1 MRWLLDSD
9 ILCFKAATA
18 AEQEYHW
25 QEDDVWTLLMDM
37 DDARDAFQSQLEQ
50 ITNALGKGEILCCF
64 SDPNSN
70 FRRHRPAYK
79 GGGKTQTDRLAA
91 LVAWVRENYP
101 SAMRPHI
108 EADDLMSII
117 QSNPENAGKT
127 IIVSDDKDL
136 LSCPGKL
143 YRPTRGEKLDISEA
157 DADRAFF
164 TQVLTG
170 DSADSYPGCPGV
182 GPKTAEKILGSH
194 PSWGAIEQA
203 FLKAGKTKD
212 DALVQARLARIL
224 RWSDWDS
231 DKGNFGSIRHEEY
244 MTQTPRAAQE
254 PVETGDLIG
263 LMTTW

>member
-37 DDARDAFQSQLEQ
+37 DDARDAFQTQLEQ

-70 FRRHRPAYK
+70 FRKDVDPTYK
-79 GGGKTQTDRLAA
+79 GGRRKSRKPTGYAA
-91 LVAWVRENYP
+91 LVAWVRDTYP

-143 YRPTRGEKLDISEA
+143 FRPTRGEKLEISEA
-157 DADRAFF
+157 DADRAFL

-170 DSADSYPGCPGV
+170 DTADSYPGCPGV
-182 GPKTAEKILGSH
+182 SPKTAEKILGSH

-203 FLKAGKTKD
+203 FLKAGKTKN
-212 DALVQARLARIL
+212 DAL
-224 RWSDWDS
+224 
-231 DKGNFGSIRHEEY
+231 N
-244 MTQTPRAAQE
+244 
-254 PVETGDLIG
+254 
-263 LMTTW
+263 